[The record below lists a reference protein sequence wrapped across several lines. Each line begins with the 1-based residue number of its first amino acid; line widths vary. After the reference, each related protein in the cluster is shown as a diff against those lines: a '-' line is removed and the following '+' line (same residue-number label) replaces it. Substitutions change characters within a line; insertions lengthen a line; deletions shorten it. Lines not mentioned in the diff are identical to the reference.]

1 MKSEKTSN
9 IEVRGYISPT
19 PGLPLERQRQM
30 AADAGC
36 RHVYEHRPYAAGEP
50 SQLDRWMQSLRAG
63 DTAWLP
69 SVLCLVAP
77 VKGRPEGYRPL
88 ATMCAALNRILAT
101 GAIIVDARAGITS
114 ETPETWAN
122 HVSSCAQRVSSGTRT
137 TASRIKALRK
147 GQAASMPGIV
157 ARWHAPAMSARLKRQ
172 RVIWTSALGADDVRA
187 HLDPELAGASTR
199 TLYAILGPRRPN
211 DPGAGGRGK
220 IRGSR

>member
-1 MKSEKTSN
+1 MRAEKLQTTE
-9 IEVRGYISPT
+9 IRGYISPT
-19 PGLPLERQRQM
+19 PGLPIERQRQM
-30 AADAGC
+30 AADAAC
-36 RHVYEHRPYAAGEP
+36 KHVYEHRPFRGGEH

-77 VKGRPEGYRPL
+77 VKGRPLGYRPL

-114 ETPETWAN
+114 ETPEAWAY
-122 HVSSCAQRVSSGTRT
+122 HVLSCAQRVSAGTRT
-137 TASRIKALRK
+137 TASRVKALRK
-147 GQAASMPGIV
+147 GQASALPGLV
-157 ARWHAPAMSARLKRQ
+157 ARWHAPAMSARLKLQ
-172 RVIWTSALGADDVRA
+172 RVIWTSALGADDVRE

-211 DPGAGGRGK
+211 DPGAGGRG
-220 IRGSR
+220 RTRNRR